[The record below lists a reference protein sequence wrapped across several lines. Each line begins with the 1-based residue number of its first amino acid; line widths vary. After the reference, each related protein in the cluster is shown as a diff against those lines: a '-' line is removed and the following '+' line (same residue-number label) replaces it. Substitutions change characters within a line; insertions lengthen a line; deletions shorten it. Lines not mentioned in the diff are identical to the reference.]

1 MDATFAALRTRRN
14 AANASVESVHHRG
27 SRDSREAVEW
37 QGETKVNIACDRPHD
52 RPVRSFETNDDTIIR
67 LPFHF
72 PSYNTSW
79 IGHRLGRRRGT
90 SLHTSSHFFH
100 TSDDEGNIAD
110 TGCSHLGD
118 DFCRGPSSR
127 GQRPLQVPRPSKVSL
142 RGKVSEHLHAIA
154 RRPFDSDQ
162 SIPLRADGCRK
173 DPSRPP
179 ASSDSM
185 GEACAG
191 SRLTWPTKS
200 SPAAATTPTPSA
212 EG

>member
-1 MDATFAALRTRRN
+1 M
-14 AANASVESVHHRG
+14 RG
-27 SRDSREAVEW
+27 SRDREAVEW
-37 QGETKVNIACDRPHD
+37 QGETKVNIACD

-90 SLHTSSHFFH
+90 SLHTSSHFFN

-162 SIPLRADGCRK
+162 SIPLRADGITFLRLAGVEAGEESALWMLGKVC
-173 DPSRPP
+173 DPFMKRS
-179 ASSDSM
+179 
-185 GEACAG
+185 
-191 SRLTWPTKS
+191 LT
-200 SPAAATTPTPSA
+200 
-212 EG
+212 GG